1 MRNGEELEILIA
13 YKVAMEQADA
23 SAIDPEKIRA
33 KTEAILDIVITLL
46 RALKGQLTLFGI
58 AFNAGKVITAIKDI
72 VSLFK
77 KA

>member
-13 YKVAMEQADA
+13 YKVAMEQADT

-58 AFNAGKVITAIKDI
+58 AFNAGKVITAIRDI
-72 VSLFK
+72 VALFK